1 MKAERSRERF
11 ATAARMHP
19 MGIDILAR
27 QGMFFGPDAT
37 RAMGAAFDKV
47 CSTLGDNDQPNV
59 VKEVIAKKIIEL
71 VRKGDSNPDH
81 LCMVTLKSLGFDLGA
96 N

>member
-1 MKAERSRERF
+1 
-11 ATAARMHP
+11 

-27 QGMFFGPDAT
+27 QGMFLDLTLLAPW
-37 RAMGAAFDKV
+37 GAALDKV

-81 LCMVTLKSLGFDLGA
+81 LCMMTLKSLGFDLGA

>member
-1 MKAERSRERF
+1 
-11 ATAARMHP
+11 

-37 RAMGAAFDKV
+37 RAMGASFDKV

-81 LCMVTLKSLGFDLGA
+81 LCMMTLKSLGFDLGA